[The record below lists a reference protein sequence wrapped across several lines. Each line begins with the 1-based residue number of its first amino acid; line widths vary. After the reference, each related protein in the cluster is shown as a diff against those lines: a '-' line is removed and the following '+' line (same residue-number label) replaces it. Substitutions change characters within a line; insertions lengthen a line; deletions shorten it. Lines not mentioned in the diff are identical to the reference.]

1 MNYKPSNDENIFRP
15 VPESAPSG
23 FVKLKT
29 KAQLAKEAIDFFSK
43 KENIK
48 KIKTISMHIADDLHH
63 VAKTIKS
70 VSDTNA
76 KATLARICFPNSS
89 TYLEYLDKKEK

>member
-1 MNYKPSNDENIFRP
+1 MNAKENIFEP
-15 VPESAPSG
+15 APLG

-29 KAQLAKEAIDFFSK
+29 KAQVAKEAVEFFSK

-48 KIKTISMHIADDLHH
+48 KIKTIACHIADDLHH
-63 VAKTIKS
+63 IAKTIKS
-70 VSDTNA
+70 VSDTDA

-89 TYLEYLDKKEK
+89 SYLEYLDKQEK